1 MAKICEHANMKKR
14 DGILLIK
21 GNANKHANGPLL
33 KRWVKRFLKSGMG

>member
-1 MAKICEHANMKKR
+1 MCKYRRR

-33 KRWVKRFLKSGMG
+33 KKMGWKVILK